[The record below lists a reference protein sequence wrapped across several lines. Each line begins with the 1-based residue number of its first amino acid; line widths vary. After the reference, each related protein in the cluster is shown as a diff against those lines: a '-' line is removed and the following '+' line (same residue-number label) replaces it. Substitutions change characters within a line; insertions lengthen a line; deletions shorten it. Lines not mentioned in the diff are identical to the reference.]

1 MTSITKKSVLKGFV
15 VTTVAVIG
23 LQSMAFAAASKPSGP
38 VSDGKYS
45 LAQDAGKDISKDS
58 KAAPMQV
65 AAGKAISSRA
75 RNAQEPD
82 DPCYVYPYVCG

>member
-15 VTTVAVIG
+15 VTTVAVVG
-23 LQSMAFAAASKPSGP
+23 LQGMAFAAASKPSGP

-65 AAGKAISSRA
+65 AAYRERGDHELD
-75 RNAQEPD
+75 EPCIAHPD
-82 DPCYVYPYVCG
+82 LCG